1 MDLSLLITAVQ
12 TVVTSFD
19 FSNLGA
25 IGYAQLLTFLIF
37 GLIGIIVHFAYDV
50 KKGLLEGG
58 FVNLLKYLFLENI
71 AASLKMFTAL
81 VTAGATWFA
90 INPIPAPWPTLIF
103 AALTAG
109 YTVDSMFNRPALDS
123 LNK

>member
-1 MDLSLLITAVQ
+1 MDISVLITAVQ

-25 IGYAQLLTFLIF
+25 IGYAQVLIFLLF
-37 GLIGIIVHFAYDV
+37 GLIGIIVHFIYEV
-50 KKGLLEGG
+50 KKGILESG
-58 FVNLLKYLFLENI
+58 FVSLLKYLFLENI
-71 AASLKMFTAL
+71 TASLKMFTGL

-109 YTVDSMFNRPALDS
+109 YTVDSMFNRTTVDS